1 MARPYNQPET
11 VSMAEAPLGVAFARA
26 AACAKG
32 ERIPACRV
40 AVVRADLDALTP
52 TETRACLDRVLLGE
66 RADLGLD
73 ELRES
78 GILRALLP
86 EVEALMGLTDYEWRH
101 KDVWLHTRQV
111 LVQTPAELHLRWAA
125 LLHDIGKPR
134 TRKIDADGQVS
145 FIGHPELGARMF
157 DRIARRQP
165 WFAAD
170 PELLGR
176 IRFLILHHQRPGQ
189 YDETWT
195 DSAVRRFARE
205 MGAHLGDLLD
215 LSRADMT
222 TRHEAK
228 RRKNLLAIDELAARI
243 AALAAEDA
251 RLPPLPSGLG
261 DELMQAFHLAPSRLV
276 GEIKRELE
284 GAVDSGEIP
293 ARAPAAVY
301 LEFVARQRARFGLPE

>member
-1 MARPYNQPET
+1 
-11 VSMAEAPLGVAFARA
+11 VG
-26 AACAKG
+26 
-32 ERIPACRV
+32 
-40 AVVRADLDALTP
+40 RADLDALTAA
-52 TETRACLDRVLLGE
+52 ETRGYLDRVLLGE

-73 ELRES
+73 ELKES

-86 EVEALMGLTDYEWRH
+86 EVAALMGLTDYECRH
-101 KDVWLHTRQV
+101 KDVWLHTRRV
-111 LVQTPAELHLRWAA
+111 LVQAPAEVHLRWAA

-134 TRKIDADGQVS
+134 TRRIDADGEVS

-157 DRIARRQP
+157 DRIARRHG
-165 WFAAD
+165 WFAED
-170 PELLGR
+170 PELFDR

-195 DSAVRRFARE
+195 DSAVRRFARD

-261 DELMQAFHLAPSRLV
+261 DELMQSFNLAPSRLV
-276 GEIKRELE
+276 GEIKRKLE
-284 GAVDSGEIP
+284 GAVESGELP

-301 LEFVARQRARFGLPE
+301 LEFVAAHRARFGLPE